1 LTTIEST
8 RHAAR
13 PASIRRRLGLAVALE
28 RRAWPVLP
36 GAAAVWTL
44 LTLVDVGAW
53 LVGDIRW
60 FG

>member
-1 LTTIEST
+1 
-8 RHAAR
+8 
-13 PASIRRRLGLAVALE
+13 
-28 RRAWPVLP
+28 VLP